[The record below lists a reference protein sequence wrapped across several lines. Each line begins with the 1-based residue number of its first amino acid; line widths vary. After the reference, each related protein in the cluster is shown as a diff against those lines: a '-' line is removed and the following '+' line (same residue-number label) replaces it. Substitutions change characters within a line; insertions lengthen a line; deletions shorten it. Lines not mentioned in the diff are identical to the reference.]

1 MRGQTSN
8 NCDAV
13 ILGGGLAGLT
23 TGYLLGQAGRSVT
36 LIEREPS
43 VGGLARTIE
52 TRGFRFDLG
61 GHRFIT
67 RDVKV
72 DAFVRELLASDYVE
86 VDRSS
91 RILLGNNWFHYPLRP
106 LNALSGFGIPTAA
119 KILCDYA
126 AERIKACFDSTPPV
140 CLEDWVVRHY
150 GRRLFTIYFKNYSEK
165 VWGIDCRNIA
175 TEWIEQR
182 VQGLSLGAAI
192 LNALMPRFG
201 TARSTLATRFLYPP
215 LGIGQIAERMHQGM
229 GGTSRILN
237 NTTAVRLDHADGR
250 IRQVTVRH
258 GNHTDILHGVDT
270 VSTIPLQALVTAL
283 HPRPPASVLAAA
295 SRLRSRD
302 LVVVAVMINRPRVT
316 EHTWI
321 YVPESKIP
329 FGRVHEPTN
338 WSPQMAPAGK
348 TLLVAEYFCFR
359 GDTIWNRTTSEA
371 TRLTVDGL
379 ERLGLIDEREVLNSV
394 MLRIPNAYPL
404 FEVGYKQHCERI
416 QDYLDRFDNLHV
428 AGRGGMFRYYNMDHA
443 IRSGMDIAGRLS
455 TGAALQRTPEPG
467 TVDKMAQ
474 LG

>member
-1 MRGQTSN
+1 MRGQISN

-36 LIEREPS
+36 LVEREAS
-43 VGGLARTIE
+43 LGGLARTVE
-52 TRGFRFDLG
+52 TRGFCFDLG

-67 RDVKV
+67 CDAEV
-72 DAFVRELLASDYVE
+72 DAFVRELLAGDYLE

-91 RILLGNNWFHYPLRP
+91 RILLGKNWFHYPLRP

-119 KILCDYA
+119 KILGDYA
-126 AERIKACFDSTPPV
+126 AERVKACFDSTPPV
-140 CLEDWVVRHY
+140 SLEDWVVRHY
-150 GRRLFTIYFKNYSEK
+150 GRRLFALYFKDYSEK

-175 TEWIEQR
+175 PEWIEQR

-192 LNALMPRFG
+192 LNALIPRFG

-215 LGIGQIAERMHQGM
+215 LGIGQIAEHMGQRMDGA
-229 GGTSRILN
+229 TRILN
-237 NTTAVRLDHADGR
+237 STRVVRLDHADER
-250 IRQVTVRH
+250 IRQVTVDN
-258 GNHTDILHGVDT
+258 GNHTDILHGVDI
-270 VSTIPLQALVTAL
+270 VSTIPLQSLVTAL
-283 HPRPPASVLAAA
+283 HPRPPAPVLAAA

-302 LVVVAVMINRPRVT
+302 LVVVAVMINKSRVT

-329 FGRVHEPTN
+329 
-338 WSPQMAPAGK
+338 K

-379 ERLGLIDEREVLNSV
+379 ERLGLIDKREVLNSV
-394 MLRIPNAYPL
+394 VLRIPNAYPL
-404 FEVGYKQHCERI
+404 FEVGFKEHCECI
-416 QDYLDRFDNLHV
+416 HNYLDRFDNLHV
-428 AGRGGMFRYYNMDHA
+428 AGRGGTFRYYNMDHA

-455 TGAALQRTPEPG
+455 TNAAMQRTPEPG
-467 TVDKMAQ
+467 PVDKMVQ